1 MRFTRR
7 SFLRHSAA
15 ALSLTAIPPFC
26 AHAGTPGIRVGS
38 CTLRLDQAR
47 QAGLDGVQLWAGGA
61 AEELEIH
68 KAETR
73 ARLKAQMRET
83 GLPICSLMLG
93 LLNQYPLATD
103 PRAPAWLQQSIDAA
117 ADLGVPNILVAFFG
131 KGDLQTGRKIKE
143 PEFAAACRRIRDA
156 APRARDAG
164 VTLSI
169 ENLLSAEQNLR
180 MLDAIGHEAV
190 SLYYDVY
197 NTGKSMK
204 YDSPA
209 EIRFLKER
217 ITQIHFKN
225 GPQYLDEDR
234 PYFEAVTAAIREIR
248 YPGWIV
254 LETSSPS
261 KDGVADGKRNGDFV
275 RALFA

>member
-1 MRFTRR
+1 MKFTRR

-15 ALSLTAIPPFC
+15 TLSLTAIPSPG
-26 AHAGTPGIRVGS
+26 AHADKPKIRVGS

-61 AEELEIH
+61 ADELDIY
-68 KAETR
+68 KADTR
-73 ARLKAQMRET
+73 ARLKTQIRET

-93 LLNQYPLATD
+93 LLNSYPLATD
-103 PRAPAWLQQSIDAA
+103 PRAPAWLQQSIEAA
-117 ADLGVPNILVAFFG
+117 QDLGVPNILVAFFG
-131 KGDLQTGRKIKE
+131 KGDLQADRKIKE
-143 PEFAAACRRIRDA
+143 PEFASACRRIRDA
-156 APRARDAG
+156 APRAHDAG

-180 MLDAIGHEAV
+180 MLDTIGHEAV

-209 EIRFLKER
+209 EIRLLKGR
-217 ITQIHFKN
+217 ITQIHYKN
-225 GPQYLDEDR
+225 GPRYLDEDR

-248 YPGWIV
+248 YSGWIV

-275 RALFA
+275 RSLFA